1 MSDGNAFEINTNIS
15 GGAQQ
20 QNIGQSGGT
29 ASLHVDQSSSA
40 VTFDRF
46 LAELSK
52 NIETQSAVQSASG
65 NDLNKTVYEPLK
77 EIAESEEP
85 TNEQDRIT
93 LKARIATLLSQLEP
107 YAPYIRKT
115 VAAFAEGALS
125 AIPPPASWIVAGCI
139 EVVRDARRD

>member
-1 MSDGNAFEINTNIS
+1 MSTNNINVGNNSQNVIGDGNTVSNTMNNGGVAATFEQFIQAMREAIPPEQLES
-15 GGAQQ
+15 VQ
-20 QNIGQSGGT
+20 
-29 ASLHVDQSSSA
+29 
-40 VTFDRF
+40 
-46 LAELSK
+46 AE
-52 NIETQSAVQSASG
+52 V
-65 NDLNKTVYEPLK
+65 LNPLTDIAAEP
-77 EIAESEEP
+77 EP

-107 YAPYIRKT
+107 YSPYIRKT